1 MATRRPV
8 PASARPLQDDDAP
21 LETSADLVAE
31 LRRSEARYRALAE
44 AGALD
49 VIRLRP
55 DGTLL
60 SDMPGWRALTGGTA
74 PLYGATWLMD
84 VHPDDRA
91 RMRSYRYTDGPSSGE
106 PLYVEFRVIAD
117 DGAPHLLAA
126 RLLALRRADGH
137 VLEWVGRIEDVTEK
151 RAAQARTEILA
162 EVSAELSRAVT
173 VGDVTDCVFSTVL
186 PLLGAHSCGLHV
198 AEIGEVSPAVA
209 LLRSPGYV
217 TSRSAEQLVLIETA
231 ACAGVP
237 GFRERPAA
245 SAALPLLV
253 GTTPLGVWH
262 LVWDD
267 PRVFDGAERAFL
279 STLAAQIAQVLSRA
293 QLFEHSRSTARLLQR
308 ALLPDR
314 LPPVP
319 GLEVAARY
327 RSATGSDVG
336 GDWYDVLH
344 LNNGTAGLVL
354 GDVMGRGVRA
364 ASTMGQVRNALRG
377 IAVVDPTPSGM
388 LTGLDRFFRDF
399 DPDEITTLVITVIDT
414 ATGRLHVGNAGHL
427 PPLLLRA
434 DGRSGPLADGAST
447 PLGVPTERVAC
458 KGTSLLPGDL
468 LVMCSDGLI
477 ERRHCSL
484 SDGLATLERA
494 ARRLVDRQLPLEEMA
509 DALLAEVLDGSPT
522 DDDVSLLLVRLPED
536 ARLPGAG

>member
-1 MATRRPV
+1 MTTRRPV
-8 PASARPLQDDDAP
+8 PGSAPLRDDAP

-60 SDMPGWRALTGGTA
+60 SDMPGWRALTGGST
-74 PLYGATWLMD
+74 PLYGAAWLMD

-91 RMRSYRYTDGPSSGE
+91 RMRSYRYTDGPPSGE
-106 PLYVEFRVIAD
+106 PLYVEFRVVAAD
-117 DGAPHLLAA
+117 GVPHLLIA
-126 RLLALRRADGH
+126 RMLPLRRADGH
-137 VLEWVGRIEDVTEK
+137 VLEWIGRIEDVTEE
-151 RAAQARTEILA
+151 RAAQARTELLA
-162 EVSAELSRAVT
+162 ATTAELARAVT
-173 VGDVTDCVFSTVL
+173 VDDVAGCVFSIVL

-198 AEIGEVSPAVA
+198 AENGEVSPAVA
-209 LLRSPGYV
+209 LLPSPGYLAGRPADRPV
-217 TSRSAEQLVLIETA
+217 PVETA
-231 ACAGVP
+231 ARDAAP
-237 GFRERPAA
+237 GFRERPTA
-245 SAALPLLV
+245 SAALPLLA

-262 LVWDD
+262 LVWDG
-267 PRVFDGAERAFL
+267 PRVFDAAERAFL
-279 STLAAQIAQVLSRA
+279 CTLSAQIAQALSRA
-293 QLFEHSRSTARLLQR
+293 QLFEHSASTARLLQR
-308 ALLPDR
+308 ALLPER

-327 RSATGSDVG
+327 RSPTGSDVG

-344 LNNGTAGLVL
+344 LNDGTAGLVL

-434 DGRSGPLADGAST
+434 DGRSGPLDDGAST

-477 ERRHCSL
+477 ERRHSSL
-484 SDGLATLERA
+484 SERLAVLERA
-494 ARRLVDRQLPLEEMA
+494 ARRLADRRLPLEEMA

-522 DDDVSLLLVRLPED
+522 DDDVSLLLVRLPGD
-536 ARLPGAG
+536 G